1 MGKIRRFLMSLAS
14 AAVFTVAINTVVATS
29 RHFAYQPK
37 LDEAVMKKYM
47 KQ

>member
-1 MGKIRRFLMSLAS
+1 MKKLKRYLMSLAS
-14 AAVFTVAINTVVATS
+14 AAVFAVAINTVAATS
-29 RHFAYQPK
+29 RHFIYQPK